1 MELLLIAAVIALLR
15 WVAGKMTSEE
25 EEAPAA
31 APPPLPARRPRR
43 PRATAPIAVPLQAE
57 EEGPAARA
65 AAASPATAPAFVV
78 PRRVSPYARDFR
90 DPAAL
95 RRAVVAREVLGPPL
109 SLRGR

>member
-15 WVAGKMTSEE
+15 WVAGKMSDE

-31 APPPLPARRPRR
+31 LPPPVPATRPRR
-43 PRATAPIAVPLQAE
+43 MRRAEPPRLPEP
-57 EEGPAARA
+57 P
-65 AAASPATAPAFVV
+65 AASPEPRPRAEARPPAAAQPS

-90 DPAAL
+90 DSASL